1 MTERC
6 TPDLCRCRARSA
18 SQDSIMIERVTIM
31 LPRLP
36 AEFKA
41 MTVAVVS
48 DIHAGT
54 RNTGRAAV
62 AEVVERTNAL
72 QADVI
77 VVLGDVVHSTAN
89 ANSYLPVLSGLE
101 AKEGVYAC
109 LGNHEHGFVWYSR
122 YLGASRAPSAD
133 RWRALY
139 AEAGIQ
145 LLVNE
150 AKPLSRGQSRIWL
163 LGVDDAYSGNHDLAA
178 ALAQTRKSDF
188 CLALSHSPD
197 IVDDPRVREVDLVLA
212 GHTHG
217 GQVRLPCVGP
227 LFAPCRQARRRAAG
241 LVRANGT
248 IMYLS
253 RGAGEALPLR
263 VNCPREISLVSLVR
277 T

>member
-6 TPDLCRCRARSA
+6 SPHLCRRRAWSA
-18 SQDSIMIERVTIM
+18 SQGSITVERVAIP
-31 LPRLP
+31 LPGLP
-36 AEFKA
+36 VEFNG

-54 RNTGRAAV
+54 RNTDRATV
-62 AEVVERTNAL
+62 ARVVARTNAL

-77 VVLGDVVHSTAN
+77 VVLGDVIHSAAN
-89 ANSYLPVLSGLE
+89 ANLYLPVLAGLE
-101 AKEGVYAC
+101 AKDGVYAC

-122 YLGASRAPSAD
+122 YLGAYRSPSAD

-150 AKPLSRGQSRIWL
+150 AKPLPRGQSRIWL
-163 LGVDDAYSGNHDLAA
+163 LGVDDAYSGNDDLGA
-178 ALAQTRKSDF
+178 ALAQANTSEL

-197 IVDDPRVREVDLVLA
+197 IVDDPQVRNVDLVLA

-217 GQVRLPCVGP
+217 GQVKLPRVGP
-227 LFAPCRQARRRAAG
+227 LFAPCRQSRRRAAG
-241 LVRANGT
+241 LVRTGGT
-248 IMYLS
+248 TMYVT
-253 RGAGEALPLR
+253 RGAGEAFPLR
-263 VNCPREISLVSLVR
+263 INCPREISLVSLVR
-277 T
+277 P

>member
-1 MTERC
+1 
-6 TPDLCRCRARSA
+6 
-18 SQDSIMIERVTIM
+18 MIERVAIP

-36 AEFKA
+36 AEFNA

-54 RNTGRAAV
+54 RNAGRAAV

-77 VVLGDVVHSTAN
+77 VVLGDVIHSAAN
-89 ANSYLPVLSGLE
+89 ANSYLPVLSGLK
-101 AKEGVYAC
+101 AKEGAYAC

-122 YLGASRAPSAD
+122 YLGAYRSLSAD

-150 AKPLSRGQSRIWL
+150 AKPLPRDQSRIWL
-163 LGVDDAYSGNHDLAA
+163 LGVDDAYSGNDDLAV
-178 ALAQTRKSDF
+178 ALARARASEF
-188 CLALSHSPD
+188 CLTLSHSPD
-197 IVDDPRVREVDLVLA
+197 IVDDPQVRRVDLVLA

-227 LFAPCRQARRRAAG
+227 LFAPCRQFRRRAAG

-248 IMYLS
+248 TMYVT

-263 VNCPREISLVSLVR
+263 INCPREISLVRLVR
-277 T
+277 P